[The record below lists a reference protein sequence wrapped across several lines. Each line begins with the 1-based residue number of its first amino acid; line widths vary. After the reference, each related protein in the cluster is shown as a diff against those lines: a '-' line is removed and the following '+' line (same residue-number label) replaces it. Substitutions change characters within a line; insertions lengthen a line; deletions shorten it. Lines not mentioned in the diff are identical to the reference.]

1 MCNRLHCSSSIL
13 YSKCT
18 LTPQLLLHSF
28 TLLHM
33 SVATSPVQLHP
44 MLAITA
50 AAMPEAPQNPSPPVS
65 NLLAITAM
73 PSAPQN
79 PPVAKLPSSLAIA
92 AAAATVPTRNI
103 KAEKMDAIMGDET
116 HHLKRKAGD
125 DDRLVG
131 TLVRGISAN
140 YSWDSNDS
148 LDI

>member
-1 MCNRLHCSSSIL
+1 
-13 YSKCT
+13 
-18 LTPQLLLHSF
+18 
-28 TLLHM
+28 
-33 SVATSPVQLHP
+33 

-50 AAMPEAPQNPSPPVS
+50 AAMPEAPKNPPLPVS

-79 PPVAKLPSSLAIA
+79 SPVAKMPSSLAVLPPSSLAI
-92 AAAATVPTRNI
+92 AATVPTRNI

-125 DDRLVG
+125 DDHFVD
-131 TLVRGISAN
+131 TLVHGISAN

-148 LDI
+148 LSV